1 MFLGFDS
8 NIKWLDLQIKY
19 HSLFNNRGFSH
30 KAFWVGG
37 WGMIGGIGGVP
48 NGFIIGWWSPRRS
61 WTENTCESPCNTT
74 GRRFL
79 LTMEGKSDLDGCCFG
94 PRFIR
99 SPSRTTTPGASSMAS
114 IWSTKMRKL
123 QKITKWSKWY
133 WKTRNV
139 YYFYILIA
147 FFGRLNGKKCG
158 IATEKNLILV
168 IYEKIFFPSWSCKNS
183 RRIRA
188 GYYCLLEDMPCGLH
202 YFGLFERSDIYASVT
217 MASPCVELASLLRSL
232 ISTGVTWQTH
242 FVICIAQFCKVTS
255 PKRLVFI
262 DLTHFGCICKIMW
275 LSNDLAIIT
284 VYDNLYSHF
293 GSSSDWGIFFKWINL
308 ASAPSV
314 NIAYCDCWS
323 YY

>member
-99 SPSRTTTPGASSMAS
+99 SPSRTTIPGASSMAS

-147 FFGRLNGKKCG
+147 FFFGRLNGKEMWNCDRKEPYSCNLW
-158 IATEKNLILV
+158 KN
-168 IYEKIFFPSWSCKNS
+168 IFSIMVVQKQSKNS
-183 RRIRA
+183 CWLLLSFGRHAVWIALLWFVWKKWYLCFSNHGLTLCRIGKSLA
-188 GYYCLLEDMPCGLH
+188 QSNFDWCN
-202 YFGLFERSDIYASVT
+202 
-217 MASPCVELASLLRSL
+217 MAD
-232 ISTGVTWQTH
+232 T
-242 FVICIAQFCKVTS
+242 FC
-255 PKRLVFI
+255 
-262 DLTHFGCICKIMW
+262 
-275 LSNDLAIIT
+275 
-284 VYDNLYSHF
+284 NLYCS
-293 GSSSDWGIFFKWINL
+293 IL
-308 ASAPSV
+308 
-314 NIAYCDCWS
+314 
-323 YY
+323 